1 METSQSK
8 ECVRNVTK
16 EEYEAALAEIEKM
29 QRHGG
34 FLDVWAGHTATA
46 LEYEIAHGINPGL
59 FPKAII
65 KGAAGTRTTRR
76 K

>member
-29 QRHGG
+29 RHGG
-34 FLDVWAGHTATA
+34 FLHIWAGHMATV
-46 LEYEIAHGINPGL
+46 LEYEIAHGINSPSKRL
-59 FPKAII
+59 IQE
-65 KGAAGTRTTRR
+65 AAGTRKTRR

>member
-29 QRHGG
+29 RHGG
-34 FLDVWAGHTATA
+34 FLHIWAGHMATV
-46 LEYEIAHGINPGL
+46 LEYEIGHGINSRSKRL
-59 FPKAII
+59 IQE
-65 KGAAGTRTTRR
+65 AAGTRKTRR

>member
-8 ECVRNVTK
+8 KCVRNVTK

-29 QRHGG
+29 QHGG
-34 FLDVWAGHTATA
+34 FLHIWAGHMATA
-46 LEYEIAHGINPGL
+46 LEYEIAHGINPGS

-65 KGAAGTRTTRR
+65 KDAAGTRTTRR

>member
-8 ECVRNVTK
+8 KCVRNVTK

-29 QRHGG
+29 QHHGG
-34 FLDVWAGHTATA
+34 LWDIWAGHMATA
-46 LEYEIAHGINPGL
+46 LEYEISHGINPGS

-65 KGAAGTRTTRR
+65 KDAAGTRTTRR